1 MVELA
6 GYTLLIWG
14 RNIGEWPDNTDLS
27 QVKDLWTYILF
38 QHSNSRFLVFL

>member
-6 GYTLLIWG
+6 GYTLLTWG

-27 QVKDLWTYILF
+27 QVKDLLTYIP
-38 QHSNSRFLVFL
+38 SIPIAVF